1 LRVFPLSS
9 PDALIEHSS
18 RAAFPKHLAKRHALL
33 LGFEPIDRLTT
44 SKNALLG
51 RGSWT
56 LADPFFSAYV
66 RREISYEA
74 LPGLFQPLCITRL
87 RPRAAATPCARYAG
101 SNASLDAPYS
111 TVAERK
117 FKLGAMLDLRPAIIV
132 ALDPEQEN
140 AARSAMSQLYSD
152 FLANRNQW

>member
-1 LRVFPLSS
+1 MRLYPGYSNPCVLRGFGLGPRRPL
-9 PDALIEHSS
+9 A
-18 RAAFPKHLAKRHALL
+18 
-33 LGFEPIDRLTT
+33 
-44 SKNALLG
+44 
-51 RGSWT
+51 
-56 LADPFFSAYV
+56 
-66 RREISYEA
+66 
-74 LPGLFQPLCITRL
+74 
-87 RPRAAATPCARYAG
+87 ARYAG

-117 FKLGAMLDLRPAIIV
+117 FKLGAMLDLRPTIIV